1 MIYGDRNLTG
11 RSMLQQSPK
20 PKAVAVSVHASF
32 LPAKKP
38 QGTVLTYD
46 KASARV
52 KDLNG
57 YVEIKDNPISKVGIF
72 EYSGAQIGLTG
83 EAAGRIFKVYRPAEE
98 LADQACIDSF
108 KLLPFVDEHAMLGSE
123 DSGATPA
130 ERKGVQGYIGE
141 QVRFDPPYLRANLK
155 IVSESM
161 KSAIDNGKIELSPGY
176 RCVYDLTPGTFEG
189 QHYDAVQRRIR
200 GNHLALV
207 DEGRTGPDVS
217 VLDRMTFAIDTK
229 GIADMADEV
238 NPGGDALAEIKA
250 MLEKLVAM
258 MADKAPA
265 AADEEKP
272 AEPAKAADADPEAG
286 SDKCATDAEKPAM
299 DAKVLAALDSVS
311 KQLDSVGKQLESV
324 TNRVAAVEKGQ
335 SAMDASLVGSIAD
348 RDALASKLSGFV
360 GTFDHARMTV
370 ADVAKYGVEKLKIPC
385 AAGQERVALD
395 AYLHG
400 RLPAHKEKG
409 IALDGANGTDLLS
422 DWAAAGKG
430 AN

>member
-1 MIYGDRNLTG
+1 MLYGDKLLMG
-11 RSMLQQSPK
+11 RSMQLQQSPK
-20 PKAVAVSVHASF
+20 PSAVAVSVHAGIV
-32 LPAKKP
+32 PAKKQP
-38 QGTVLTYD
+38 GTVLAYD
-46 KASARV
+46 KATART

-57 YVEIKDNPISKVGIF
+57 YIEIKDNPISKAGIF
-72 EYSGAQIGLTG
+72 DYSGAQLGMTG
-83 EAAGRIFKVYRPAEE
+83 DDAGRIFKVYRPAEE

-141 QVRFDPPYLRANLK
+141 QVRFDPPYLRGNLK

-207 DEGRTGPDVS
+207 DEGRTGPDVA
-217 VLDRMTFAIDTK
+217 VLDRMTFTVDTK
-229 GIADMADEV
+229 EIAKMGDEEK
-238 NPGGDALAEIKA
+238 PGGDALAEIKSL
-250 MLEKLVAM
+250 LEKLVGM
-258 MADKAPA
+258 MTDKAAPA
-265 AADEEKP
+265 ADAEKP
-272 AEPAKAADADPEAG
+272 AETAKATDADAEKPAAE
-286 SDKCATDAEKPAM
+286 AEKPAM

-311 KQLDSVGKQLESV
+311 KQLESV
-324 TNRVAAVEKGQ
+324 TKRLEAVEKGQ
-335 SAMDASLVGSIAD
+335 TGMDASLVGSIAD
-348 RDALASKLSGFV
+348 RDALASRLSGFV

-385 AAGQERVALD
+385 AAGQERIALD

-400 RLPAHKEKG
+400 RVPEYKLNG
-409 IALDGANGTDLLS
+409 VALDGANGTDLLGN
-422 DWAAAGKG
+422 WAESGKG